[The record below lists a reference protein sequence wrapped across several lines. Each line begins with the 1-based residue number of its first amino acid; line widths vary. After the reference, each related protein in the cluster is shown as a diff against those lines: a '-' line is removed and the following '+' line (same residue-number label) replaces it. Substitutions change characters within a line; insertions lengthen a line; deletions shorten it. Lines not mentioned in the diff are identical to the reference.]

1 MPKKKKREPPEDEPE
16 ESTGDRWLYNG
27 VVFFLLLPFSIY
39 LTWQTG
45 SFLPAGFGGALTVW
59 RIAVTPEIRNRITF
73 NFNLKGK
80 KQSLKM
86 ENSPG
91 SQAIAVAGDQN
102 QILLGQPNQPLR
114 ELAQQVYT
122 PLIREGTSGLENNR
136 YVTQIFM
143 EWDRLKREEPYWT
156 AQVPGDIVEMFE
168 SAKPSYDRLSTLT
181 PEFQKIVSNAS
192 FKAIERVGLQPARPG
207 TGMVSFRILQGDMV
221 VRWVYVRSF
230 WESGKRLKELVHEH
244 VKYPDI
250 GFSVDLQID
259 GLTIGDMGK
268 AFELAD
274 TIYEFLEK
282 EPVAIEVQDRTMEL
296 TKRAEDIVSRIRE
309 ELKKG

>member
-1 MPKKKKREPPEDEPE
+1 MSRSQPKEDPENR
-16 ESTGDRWLYNG
+16 GGRWLLNLMVWFVACPAIIWSSFTTGYTIG
-27 VVFFLLLPFSIY
+27 VLFGAAL
-39 LTWQTG
+39 
-45 SFLPAGFGGALTVW
+45 AGWRVW
-59 RIAVTPEIRNRITF
+59 ATPEITNSLAVKI
-73 NFNLKGK
+73 NWKGK
-80 KQSLKM
+80 KQALKV

-91 SQAIAVAGDQN
+91 TQALQLQGDQN
-102 QILLGQPNQPLR
+102 QILLGQPNQRLK

-156 AQVPGDIVEMFE
+156 AQIPADIVEMFE
-168 SAKPSYDRLSTLT
+168 SVKSSYDRLGILA

-192 FKAIERVGLQPARPG
+192 FKAIERVGLQTVRPG

-250 GFSVDLQID
+250 GFTVDFQID
-259 GLTIGDMGK
+259 GQPVGETGK

-274 TIYEFLEK
+274 TIFELLER
-282 EPVAIEVQDRTMEL
+282 EPLAMEVREKNIELR
-296 TKRAEDIVSRIRE
+296 KRAEDIVSRIRE